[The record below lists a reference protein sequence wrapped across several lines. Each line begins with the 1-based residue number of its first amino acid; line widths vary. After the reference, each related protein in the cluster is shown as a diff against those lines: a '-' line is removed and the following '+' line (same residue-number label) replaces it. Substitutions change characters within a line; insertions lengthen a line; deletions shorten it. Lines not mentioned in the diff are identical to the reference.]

1 MKEKINQELVKLE
14 KELSS
19 LDNAVSQIRKAEKIS
34 TEVIDAVKKLH
45 TKYTESIEKINS
57 NTETHLNESVKKTE
71 EKILETID
79 FQKQQAENIFQ
90 KQKDQIEESR
100 KIITELKNEI
110 THTGEKTNTEIQ
122 IIIDNNKTEIKTL
135 TEIHYKQINEV
146 NSLLKNYLDLADSAN
161 KLSESI
167 EQVNFPQR
175 LDKITVNIGDINK
188 EIRNI
193 LANIKIL
200 SEDDSIEILQKRV
213 RKNNRKI
220 NFTILMVI
228 LIFLILIF
236 LGYEIIFLK
245 YFPKSGI
252 F

>member
-19 LDNAVSQIRKAEKIS
+19 LNSAVSQIRKAEKIS

-45 TKYTESIEKINS
+45 TKYTESLEKVNT
-57 NTETHLNESVKKTE
+57 NTESHLNESVKKTE

-79 FQKQQAENIFQ
+79 FQKEQAKNIFGNQ
-90 KQKDQIEESR
+90 KTQIEESKKLITDLR
-100 KIITELKNEI
+100 NEIISSGKKNNDEVQKIIE
-110 THTGEKTNTEIQ
+110 
-122 IIIDNNKTEIKTL
+122 DNKTQVKTL
-135 TEIHYKQINEV
+135 TDTHHKQIDEI
-146 NSLLKNYLDLADSAN
+146 NSLLNNYLNLADSTN
-161 KLSESI
+161 KLSDKI
-167 EQVNFPQR
+167 EEVNFPQR
-175 LDKITVNIGDINK
+175 LDKISVNIGDINN

-193 LANIKIL
+193 LGHIRDL
-200 SEDDSIEILQKRV
+200 SEDDSIEVLQKKV

-220 NFTILMVI
+220 NFTIFMVI
-228 LIFLILIF
+228 ITFIILLF

-245 YFPKSGI
+245 YFPNSAI